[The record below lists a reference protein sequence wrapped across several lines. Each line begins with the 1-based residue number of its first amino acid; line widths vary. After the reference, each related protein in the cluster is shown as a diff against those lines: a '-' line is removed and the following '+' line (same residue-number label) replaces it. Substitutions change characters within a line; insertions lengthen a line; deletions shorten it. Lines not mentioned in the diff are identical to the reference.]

1 MFRIC
6 RCRMLGNEHSVSVSS
21 MDGKLVGLWFSQ
33 ERVPLPLGSDDF
45 SNEDAYCCSVT
56 GS

>member
-1 MFRIC
+1 
-6 RCRMLGNEHSVSVSS
+6 MLGNEHSVSVSS